1 LGERVWRIAAT
12 IAEGETRPI
21 LDAAARS
28 LGATLDRWG
37 RNPSLRRLL
46 GGVQRDVLTSPGER
60 VELAAT
66 LGVSAKLGSYA
77 RFYVDDEV
85 VGEVPIGS
93 ANDVRIM
100 TRAPEAGIHRVAV
113 KVCNDKG
120 EVVSEVIGHRLLLV
134 ANGRPVVLV
143 HVGLFLS
150 EPPDD
155 SPSGSSPIEALH
167 ALLDAGFEL
176 VYFDIH
182 EKNRDALIHKE
193 LLKQRLPRGA
203 ILVYSAEEEE
213 LRSLGVDFVGMFAS
227 TAIRRL
233 RAKGVPVTAI
243 LTDRDEESE
252 RSRAEQVT
260 VMAPSTAIS
269 RALAGE
275 FGPETEQ
282 AAQFAR
288 DRKGSSPLDWRLDQT
303 TESQL
308 VEGNA
313 FHAELDNEKA
323 RHRLFAAFEQAAST
337 IHVQFYMVRPSD
349 FAELLIVKLIQRAR
363 AGVKVRFMVDAL
375 YSDEEVLG
383 RLNPLL
389 LSLREEDNIEVL
401 AVNPIESRKQVD
413 VFRLKKRDHRKLVII
428 DGELAF
434 VSGRNAG
441 DEYFSGFN
449 EVPVHDNTRHESIP
463 WLDAHVEVSGP
474 LVRQVQETFMRTWD
488 RQGGA
493 PIPPDRHVLPELEAS
508 GSAAGRL
515 VVHRGLAETNGL
527 AMYEAMFD
535 VAEDHVYIVNDFPI
549 VPALER
555 AIYRLLARDVRVM
568 LLTGSAAT
576 RRDDGTF
583 FPAPLHRTLFEYM
596 VKAKLEPLL
605 QAGVEA
611 YELVPPPSP
620 MIVARGGRIR
630 PYVHAKIVSVDGLV
644 TSIGSANLDATA
656 SFWES
661 EANIVVQDAK
671 FASGV
676 EATLQKL
683 IDEGASPTCRRGCP
697 MAGDALF
704 LSFELLAGFGLR
716 LSHGL
721 GFFQLLHCLGL
732 GFCEIVRHGH
742 PDLEGA
748 IDFHLFGAIDRL
760 DVDDTGRLTTWQSPH
775 PTRSS

>member
-1 LGERVWRIAAT
+1 LGERVWRIVAT
-12 IAEGETRPI
+12 IAEGEPRPI

-37 RNPSLRRLL
+37 RHPSLRRLL

-60 VELAAT
+60 VELSAT
-66 LGVSAKLGSYA
+66 LGVSAKLGTYA
-77 RFYVDDEV
+77 RFYIDDEV

-93 ANDVRIM
+93 TSEVRTMI
-100 TRAPEAGIHRVAV
+100 RAPEAGIHRVAV
-113 KVCNDKG
+113 KVSNDQG
-120 EVVSEVIGHRLLLV
+120 EVVSEVIGHRLLQV
-134 ANGRPVVLV
+134 ASGRPVVLV
-143 HVGLFLS
+143 HAALFLLH
-150 EPPDD
+150 PPDD
-155 SPSGSSPIEALH
+155 PTPGASPIEALR
-167 ALLDAGFEL
+167 ALVDAGFEL

-182 EKNRDALIHKE
+182 EKNRDALIHEE
-193 LLKQRLPRGA
+193 LLKQRLPPGA

-213 LRSLGVDFVGMFAS
+213 LRSMGVDFVGMFAS

-243 LTDRDEESE
+243 LTGRDEDSD

-260 VMAPSTAIS
+260 VMAPSTAIR

-282 AAQFAR
+282 AAQLVR
-288 DRKGSSPLDWRLDQT
+288 DRESSSPLDWRLDQT
-303 TESQL
+303 TESHL
-308 VEGNA
+308 VGGNS

-323 RHRLFAAFEQAAST
+323 RHRLFAAFEQAVST

-349 FAELLIVKLIQRAR
+349 FTELLIVKLIQRAR

-383 RLNPLL
+383 RLNPLI

-401 AVNPIESRKQVD
+401 AVNPIESRTLVD
-413 VFRLKKRDHRKLVII
+413 VSRLKKRDHRKLVII

-441 DEYFSGFN
+441 DEYFSGFD

-474 LVRQVQETFMRTWD
+474 LVRQVQETFMHTWHS
-488 RQGGA
+488 QGGA
-493 PIPPDRHVLPELEAS
+493 TIPPDRHVLPELEAS

-549 VPALER
+549 LPALER
-555 AIYRLLARDVRVM
+555 AIYRLLSRDVRVR
-568 LLTGSAAT
+568 LLTGSATA

-605 QAGVEA
+605 QAGVEV
-611 YELVPPPSP
+611 YEFVPPPSP

-661 EANIVVQDAK
+661 EANIVVQDAE

-676 EATLQKL
+676 EATLQEL
-683 IDEGASPTCRRGCP
+683 IDGS
-697 MAGDALF
+697 
-704 LSFELLAGFGLR
+704 
-716 LSHGL
+716 
-721 GFFQLLHCLGL
+721 
-732 GFCEIVRHGH
+732 VV
-742 PDLEGA
+742 
-748 IDFHLFGAIDRL
+748 L
-760 DVDDTGRLTTWQSPH
+760 DPESEYWKRERTQRAVVATLWPGMLYS
-775 PTRSS
+775 